1 MAQSRLHNRGWPL
14 VILAGVVV
22 VFIFAVVLPTIELFV
37 WQREDAAQAS
47 EDLAAYRGQIAAR
60 PRLQAELAA
69 MNRQESQAV
78 ALLQGAN
85 TAVAAANMQSLVKR
99 LIESHSGQLRSA
111 QMMSATKHAGL
122 EKIQVQ
128 YELSLPL
135 GSLGRATFELET
147 GRPFL
152 FLDTVDVRPEMY
164 ADGSTGAPGN
174 LHVQWLMHGY
184 RRTEAP

>member
-14 VILAGVVV
+14 VILAGIAVVLA
-22 VFIFAVVLPTIELFV
+22 FAVVLPAIELFV
-37 WQREDAAQAS
+37 FQREDVAQAS
-47 EDLAAYRGQIAAR
+47 DELATYRGQIAAR
-60 PRLQAELAA
+60 PQLQAELAA
-69 MNRQESQAV
+69 MDRQEAQAA
-78 ALLQGAN
+78 ALLDGSN

-111 QMMSATKHAGL
+111 QMLSATKHGGL

-135 GSLGRATFELET
+135 GSFGPATFELET

-152 FLDTVDVRPEMY
+152 FLDTVDVRPESY
-164 ADGSTGAPGN
+164 TGGTTGAPGN